1 MVTRFGGNNESGHQG
16 AQPEDTGLHQSD
28 QARWRSQMLHALL
41 AKNAAGP
48 PNRRIGVSR
57 RRSRP
62 NNRPHDSFVKH
73 SGPWVEVTL
82 EFDGHEPGLAAGRFD
97 DSSDVVQ
104 GKIVDNSNFVSLLR
118 EAFANTTVCC
128 VYQALQLDLYWI
140 QD

>member
-1 MVTRFGGNNESGHQG
+1 
-16 AQPEDTGLHQSD
+16 
-28 QARWRSQMLHALL
+28 MLHALL

-62 NNRPHDSFVKH
+62 NNRPHDSFLKH

-82 EFDGHEPGLAAGRFD
+82 EFDGHEPGGTYFDKSGLAAGRFD
-97 DSSDVVQ
+97 DSSDIVQ

-118 EAFANTTVCC
+118 EAFANTTVRCE
-128 VYQALQLDLYWI
+128 YQALPS
-140 QD
+140 